1 MASSSS
7 SEGACWSCGSPQ
19 AKRFCRSCG
28 ADSGCPSC
36 GEIALGRFCRSCGF
50 DVASGRAITPT
61 TPNQTSPGPS
71 GIEEASVAVDEEHKH
86 LDSTELDADTSG
98 LTAATGI
105 AATIPGGPVGLS
117 LVANPINQ
125 TSADDPSEPVDKPSP
140 TRSHRKILIA
150 AVAIVAV
157 GLIASAVA
165 FRGQGN
171 EPQEASAA
179 STSTSMEPVQT
190 IPTTT
195 TTTINPAELM
205 AAVRAKCVSARD
217 EEMLSQKTQL
227 RSLGAVTSDPVE
239 ISADPL
245 IWTYNVWTQ
254 LNGDRSLRGRV
265 ECQPDGSVVATY
277 RPV

>member
-7 SEGACWSCGSPQ
+7 SEGACWSCGSSLS
-19 AKRFCRSCG
+19 KRFCRSCG

-50 DVASGRAITPT
+50 DVAAKRGITPT
-61 TPNQTSPGPS
+61 TPDQKSPEPS
-71 GIEEASVAVDEEHKH
+71 RVERVPVVVDED
-86 LDSTELDADTSG
+86 LDSTEFDSETSG
-98 LTAATGI
+98 LRDETVITAATPEGPLEPP
-105 AATIPGGPVGLS
+105 AAEASPDKT
-117 LVANPINQ
+117 A
-125 TSADDPSEPVDKPSP
+125 ADDGTESVEKPSP
-140 TRSHRKILIA
+140 TRSRRKILIA
-150 AVAIVAV
+150 AVALLVV

-165 FRGQGN
+165 FRGRGN

-195 TTTINPAELM
+195 TTTMNPAELM
-205 AAVRAKCVSARD
+205 AAIRAKCVSARD

-277 RPV
+277 RSA

>member
-7 SEGACWSCGSPQ
+7 SEGACWSCGSSQ

-36 GEIALGRFCRSCGF
+36 GEVALGRVCRSCGF
-50 DVASGRAITPT
+50 DVAAKRGLTPT
-61 TPNQTSPGPS
+61 ALDPTSPGPS
-71 GIEEASVAVDEEHKH
+71 GIDEASVVVDEGLKH
-86 LDSTELDADTSG
+86 LGSTEFDSETSG
-98 LTAATGI
+98 LTDTTVI
-105 AATIPGGPVGLS
+105 AATIPEGPLEPPAAEASPGET
-117 LVANPINQ
+117 A
-125 TSADDPSEPVDKPSP
+125 ADDGTESVDKPSP
-140 TRSHRKILIA
+140 TRSRRKILIA
-150 AVAIVAV
+150 AVALLVV

-165 FRGQGN
+165 FRGRGN

-195 TTTINPAELM
+195 TTINPAELM
-205 AAVRAKCVSARD
+205 AAIRAKCVSARD

>member
-1 MASSSS
+1 MS
-7 SEGACWSCGSPQ
+7 
-19 AKRFCRSCG
+19 KRFCRLCG

-50 DVASGRAITPT
+50 DVSAKRDVPL
-61 TPNQTSPGPS
+61 TSLDSKSPDAPQV
-71 GIEEASVAVDEEHKH
+71 EEVSVVVDEQPNH
-86 LDSTELDADTSG
+86 LDSSEPENETSG
-98 LTAATGI
+98 LTGATVITATTSEGPLEPPAAEASPDET
-105 AATIPGGPVGLS
+105 AV
-117 LVANPINQ
+117 
-125 TSADDPSEPVDKPSP
+125 DDGTESVDKPSP
-140 TRSHRKILIA
+140 TRSRRKILIT
-150 AVAIVAV
+150 AVALLVV

-165 FRGQGN
+165 FRSQGN
-171 EPQEASAA
+171 EPQEAAAA

-205 AAVRAKCVSARD
+205 IAIRAKCVSARD

-227 RSLGAVTSDPVE
+227 RNLGAVTSDPVE

-277 RPV
+277 RPA

>member
-1 MASSSS
+1 MSDV
-7 SEGACWSCGSPQ
+7 CWSCSSPLS
-19 AKRFCRSCG
+19 KRFCRSCG

-50 DVASGRAITPT
+50 NVSAKRSVPLASPDPTGATVIAAAI
-61 TPNQTSPGPS
+61 PNGSVSPPLA
-71 GIEEASVAVDEEHKH
+71 E
-86 LDSTELDADTSG
+86 
-98 LTAATGI
+98 TAADE
-105 AATIPGGPVGLS
+105 
-117 LVANPINQ
+117 
-125 TSADDPSEPVDKPSP
+125 TSEQLDNPSP
-140 TRSHRKILIA
+140 TRSRRKILVA
-150 AVAIVAV
+150 AVALLVV

-205 AAVRAKCVSARD
+205 AAIRAKCVSARD

>member
-1 MASSSS
+1 MASAVSAGPDAF
-7 SEGACWSCGSPQ
+7 GA
-19 AKRFCRSCG
+19 
-28 ADSGCPSC
+28 
-36 GEIALGRFCRSCGF
+36 
-50 DVASGRAITPT
+50 
-61 TPNQTSPGPS
+61 
-71 GIEEASVAVDEEHKH
+71 EEVPAAVDEQPRH
-86 LDSTELDADTSG
+86 LDSNEPKDETSG
-98 LTAATGI
+98 PTDATVV

-117 LVANPINQ
+117 LVANPINHIA
-125 TSADDPSEPVDKPSP
+125 ADDPSEPVDKPSP
-140 TRSHRKILIA
+140 TRSRKKIFVA
-150 AVAIVAV
+150 AAALLVV

-171 EPQEASAA
+171 DPQEAAAA

-205 AAVRAKCVSARD
+205 AAIRAKCVSARD
-217 EEMLSQKTQL
+217 EEMLSQKSQL

-265 ECQPDGSVVATY
+265 ECQSDGSVVATY